1 MRFAS
6 ANERP
11 VNQHAGTGDERLLT
25 IGQAA
30 ELLGVHP
37 LTIRNWSEKGTIR
50 CLRTPGGHRRY
61 RLQDLQRAIASPQ
74 DDPATAAAIAELARH
89 AVRAALSRPPPS
101 PAGAPP
107 AGKGDLPAATG
118 GLRSAT
124 GGLPA
129 ATGALPSGST
139 ILHGLRAEL
148 GGSQRRSMTHLGR
161 ELLGLLIRYAV
172 AHEAGGGERA
182 AAGDNRSPEDALH
195 RARQLGASYGRAARR
210 LGLAPADVVATFNFF
225 QETVVQALVE
235 CEALDYSRLSRLFG
249 VALLAAVTTT
259 GSR

>member
-6 ANERP
+6 GEEHP
-11 VNQHAGTGDERLLT
+11 LNQPAGKGDGRLLT

-37 LTIRNWSEKGTIR
+37 LTVRNWSEKGAIR

-61 RLQDLQRAIASPQ
+61 RLQDLQRALAAPQ
-74 DDPATAAAIAELARH
+74 DDPATAAAIAESARS
-89 AVRAALSRPPPS
+89 AVRDAL
-101 PAGAPP
+101 AGAPRP
-107 AGKGDLPAATG
+107 EA
-118 GLRSAT
+118 
-124 GGLPA
+124 
-129 ATGALPSGST
+129 GALPSGSSV
-139 ILHGLRAEL
+139 LHGMRAAL
-148 GGSQRRSMTHLGR
+148 SGHQRRSMTHLGR

-172 AHEAGGGERA
+172 AETDGAGATHAPGEDA
-182 AAGDNRSPEDALH
+182 PGEDALH

-210 LGLAPADVVATFNFF
+210 LGVAPADVVAAFNFF

-249 VALLAAVTTT
+249 VALHAAVTAAAPAAEDP
-259 GSR
+259 

>member
-1 MRFAS
+1 MRA
-6 ANERP
+6 AQQP
-11 VNQHAGTGDERLLT
+11 PGAGAQRLLT

-61 RLQDLQRAIASPQ
+61 RLRDLQRVLAAPQ
-74 DDPATAAAIAELARH
+74 DDPATAAAITELARN
-89 AVRAALSRPPPS
+89 AVRAALAGTPPS
-101 PAGAPP
+101 PASAP
-107 AGKGDLPAATG
+107 A
-118 GLRSAT
+118 
-124 GGLPA
+124 
-129 ATGALPSGST
+129 SGSSVVR
-139 ILHGLRAEL
+139 GLRAEL
-148 GGSQRRSMTHLGR
+148 SGNQRRSMTHLGR

-172 AHEAGGGERA
+172 EPSEA
-182 AAGDNRSPEDALH
+182 AADSDAPREDALR

-235 CEALDYSRLSRLFG
+235 CEALDYTRLSRLFG
-249 VALLAAVTTT
+249 VALLAAVTTAAPPA
-259 GSR
+259 GDRHSAHVSHP

>member
-1 MRFAS
+1 M
-6 ANERP
+6 NP
-11 VNQHAGTGDERLLT
+11 PAGKGAGRLLT

-61 RLQDLQRAIASPQ
+61 RLQDLQRAIAAPQ
-74 DDPATAAAIAELARH
+74 DDPATAAAIAELARS
-89 AVRAALSRPPPS
+89 AVREALAGPPPDGMRQ
-101 PAGAPP
+101 AGRA
-107 AGKGDLPAATG
+107 
-118 GLRSAT
+118 
-124 GGLPA
+124 
-129 ATGALPSGST
+129 ALPSGSSV
-139 ILHGLRAEL
+139 LHGLRAEL
-148 GGSQRRSMTHLGR
+148 SGNQRRSMTHLGR

-172 AHEAGGGERA
+172 AQADVA
-182 AAGDNRSPEDALH
+182 AATETPNGEAQREDILP

-249 VALLAAVTTT
+249 VALLAAVTAAAAPAAAPQPVHVTHT
-259 GSR
+259 

>member
-6 ANERP
+6 SNERP
-11 VNQHAGTGDERLLT
+11 LNRPAGDGDGRLLT

-61 RLQDLQRAIASPQ
+61 RVRDLRRAFAAPQ
-74 DDPATAAAIAELARH
+74 DDPATAAAIAELARS
-89 AVRAALSRPPPS
+89 AVREAL
-101 PAGAPP
+101 AGAPQ
-107 AGKGDLPAATG
+107 PAA
-118 GLRSAT
+118 
-124 GGLPA
+124 
-129 ATGALPSGST
+129 GALPSGSSV
-139 ILHGLRAEL
+139 LHGLRAGL
-148 GGSQRRSMTHLGR
+148 SGNQRRSMTHLGR

-172 AHEAGGGERA
+172 AQADGA
-182 AAGDNRSPEDALH
+182 AADAASEDAPR
-195 RARQLGASYGRAARR
+195 RAGQLGASYGRAARR

-225 QETVVQALVE
+225 QETLVQALVE

-249 VALLAAVTTT
+249 VALLAAVTAAAPPVAGAQSATVT
-259 GSR
+259 YT

>member
-6 ANERP
+6 GEEHPLNP
-11 VNQHAGTGDERLLT
+11 PAGKADGRLLT

-37 LTIRNWSEKGTIR
+37 LTIRNWSDKGTIR

-61 RLQDLQRAIASPQ
+61 RLQDLQRALAAPQ
-74 DDPATAAAIAELARH
+74 DDPATAAAIAELARS
-89 AVRAALSRPPPS
+89 AVREAL
-101 PAGAPP
+101 AGAP
-107 AGKGDLPAATG
+107 LPAA
-118 GLRSAT
+118 
-124 GGLPA
+124 
-129 ATGALPSGST
+129 GALPSGSSVV
-139 ILHGLRAEL
+139 HGMRAVL
-148 GGSQRRSMTHLGR
+148 SGHQRRSMTHLGR

-172 AHEAGGGERA
+172 SETNGAGATDAPR
-182 AAGDNRSPEDALH
+182 EDALR

-235 CEALDYSRLSRLFG
+235 CEALEYSRLSRLFG
-249 VALLAAVTTT
+249 VALLAAVTAAAPAAEIPQ
-259 GSR
+259 SARVSHP

>member
-1 MRFAS
+1 MRAS
-6 ANERP
+6 QQP
-11 VNQHAGTGDERLLT
+11 SGAGDQRLLT

-61 RLQDLQRAIASPQ
+61 RLRDLQRALAAPQ
-74 DDPATAAAIAELARH
+74 DDPATAVAMAELARS
-89 AVRAALSRPPPS
+89 AVRAALAGSSPS
-101 PAGAPP
+101 PAGAP
-107 AGKGDLPAATG
+107 
-118 GLRSAT
+118 S
-124 GGLPA
+124 
-129 ATGALPSGST
+129 SGSSV
-139 ILHGLRAEL
+139 LHALRAEL
-148 GGSQRRSMTHLGR
+148 SGNQRRSMTHLGR

-172 AHEAGGGERA
+172 EQSEA
-182 AAGDNRSPEDALH
+182 AADSDTPREDALR

-235 CEALDYSRLSRLFG
+235 CEALDYTRLSRLFG
-249 VALLAAVTTT
+249 VALLAAVTTAAPPA
-259 GSR
+259 GDRHSARVSHP

>member
-6 ANERP
+6 GEERP
-11 VNQHAGTGDERLLT
+11 LNRPFGTGEGRLLT

-50 CLRTPGGHRRY
+50 YRRTPGGHRRY
-61 RLQDLQRAIASPQ
+61 RLQDLQRALAAPQ
-74 DDPATAAAIAELARH
+74 NDPATAAAIAELARS
-89 AVRAALSRPPPS
+89 AVREAL
-101 PAGAPP
+101 AGAQRP
-107 AGKGDLPAATG
+107 AV
-118 GLRSAT
+118 
-124 GGLPA
+124 
-129 ATGALPSGST
+129 GALPSGSSVV
-139 ILHGLRAEL
+139 HGLRAAL
-148 GGSQRRSMTHLGR
+148 SDNQRRSMTHLGR

-172 AHEAGGGERA
+172 AATDGAGATDVPR
-182 AAGDNRSPEDALH
+182 EDAL
-195 RARQLGASYGRAARR
+195 RRGRQLGASYGRAATR

-249 VALLAAVTTT
+249 VALLAAVTAAAPAAEHPQIARVTHP
-259 GSR
+259 

>member
-1 MRFAS
+1 MRFAT

-11 VNQHAGTGDERLLT
+11 LNPPSGTGDQRLLT

-61 RLQDLQRAIASPQ
+61 RLQDLQRAIAAPQ
-74 DDPATAAAIAELARH
+74 DDPVTAAAIAELARS
-89 AVRAALSRPPPS
+89 AVRAALAGPPPS
-101 PAGAPP
+101 RGGAAH
-107 AGKGDLPAATG
+107 AGKG
-118 GLRSAT
+118 GLRSAA
-124 GGLPA
+124 GG
-129 ATGALPSGST
+129 LPSGSS

-148 GGSQRRSMTHLGR
+148 SGNQRRSMTHLGR
-161 ELLGLLIRYAV
+161 ELLGLLIGYAV
-172 AHEAGGGERA
+172 AHAAGGGAGA
-182 AAGDNRSPEDALH
+182 AADDDRSREDALQ

-249 VALLAAVTTT
+249 VALLAAVTAAAPAA
-259 GSR
+259 SAPQPARVSHP

>member
-1 MRFAS
+1 MRAS
-6 ANERP
+6 QQP
-11 VNQHAGTGDERLLT
+11 SGAGDQRLLT

-61 RLQDLQRAIASPQ
+61 RLRDLQRVLAAPQ
-74 DDPATAAAIAELARH
+74 DDPATAAAVTELARR
-89 AVRAALSRPPPS
+89 AVRAALAGTPPS
-101 PAGAPP
+101 PASAP
-107 AGKGDLPAATG
+107 ASG
-118 GLRSAT
+118 GSVVR
-124 GGLPA
+124 
-129 ATGALPSGST
+129 
-139 ILHGLRAEL
+139 GLRAEL
-148 GGSQRRSMTHLGR
+148 SGNQRRSMTHLGR

-172 AHEAGGGERA
+172 EQSEA
-182 AAGDNRSPEDALH
+182 AADGDATREHAPRVDALR

-235 CEALDYSRLSRLFG
+235 CEALDYTRLSRLFG
-249 VALLAAVTTT
+249 EALLAAVTTAAPPA
-259 GSR
+259 GDRHSARVSHP

>member
-1 MRFAS
+1 M
-6 ANERP
+6 NP
-11 VNQHAGTGDERLLT
+11 PAGKGDGRLLT

-74 DDPATAAAIAELARH
+74 HDPATAAAIVELARS
-89 AVRAALSRPPPS
+89 AVREALASVRRS
-101 PAGAPP
+101 PTGAPP
-107 AGKGDLPAATG
+107 
-118 GLRSAT
+118 
-124 GGLPA
+124 
-129 ATGALPSGST
+129 SGSGV
-139 ILHGLRAEL
+139 LHGLRAEL
-148 GGSQRRSMTHLGR
+148 NGNQRRSMTHLGR
-161 ELLGLLIRYAV
+161 ELLGLLIGYAA
-172 AHEAGGGERA
+172 AHADGAGGA
-182 AAGDNRSPEDALH
+182 TAAGDGWSREDALR

-235 CEALDYSRLSRLFG
+235 CEALDYSRLSGLFG
-249 VALLAAVTTT
+249 DALLAAVTAAAPPPAGPQSVRVTHT
-259 GSR
+259 

>member
-1 MRFAS
+1 MNRS
-6 ANERP
+6 AGE
-11 VNQHAGTGDERLLT
+11 GDARLLT

-61 RLQDLQRAIASPQ
+61 RLRDLRRTLAAPQ
-74 DDPATAAAIAELARH
+74 DDPATAAAIAEMARS
-89 AVRAALSRPPPS
+89 AVREALAGTPRPPS
-101 PAGAPP
+101 
-107 AGKGDLPAATG
+107 
-118 GLRSAT
+118 
-124 GGLPA
+124 
-129 ATGALPSGST
+129 GALPSGSSV
-139 ILHGLRAEL
+139 LHGLRAGL
-148 GGSQRRSMTHLGR
+148 TGNQRRSLTHLGR

-172 AHEAGGGERA
+172 AHAGGA
-182 AAGDNRSPEDALH
+182 ASAAPREDAPR

-249 VALLAAVTTT
+249 VALLAAVTAAAPPAAATKPAGVT
-259 GSR
+259 YP